1 MNRKSQKEI
10 QVTTHMVRQ
19 FLQENEDTGYRDFHS
34 NLLPGVDNVMGIR
47 LPVLRKF
54 AKQLSGMDWQEWFEQ
69 ADDQWYEETMLRG
82 LVSAYAK
89 MECKE
94 RLTYVA
100 KFVPD
105 INNWAVCDCFCSTL
119 KDADKYQ
126 AEYWDFIETYFTSNK
141 EYEARFAAVMLL
153 GHFVKREYL
162 KESIRRLE
170 SITQQGYYAKMA
182 VAWAVSV
189 YFAAFP
195 DEMLTY
201 LQDGHK
207 LDEFTYKKSL
217 QKITESYRVD
227 KEMKKGISKEEAI
240 KELQNRETVF
250 VAYSQATKLPYVKCD
265 EETYND
271 QAWIF
276 STEEGIKEFGKK
288 MLEEK
293 VLLMG
298 MKFTKKDYPR
308 LYGTF
313 YAIGVNTVVWVDG
326 EDKIEIDLPDVAKQ
340 ADMSKIEP
348 AKRPLLNPTL
358 ELSGIY
364 FMQEL
369 RRPVE
374 KDQHGNL
381 RELEEELIV
390 NLKKS
395 EYLVAM
401 NVDPEDP
408 KKINIPYLKNKK
420 EEILQP
426 VFTDVMELEKFTKGQ
441 KLRIAKVPFAK
452 LPELLIDKAMAYAVN
467 PLGFNLVL
475 NREQLNKIIGLK

>member
-1 MNRKSQKEI
+1 M
-10 QVTTHMVRQ
+10 
-19 FLQENEDTGYRDFHS
+19 
-34 NLLPGVDNVMGIR
+34 
-47 LPVLRKF
+47 
-54 AKQLSGMDWQEWFEQ
+54 
-69 ADDQWYEETMLRG
+69 
-82 LVSAYAK
+82 
-89 MECKE
+89 
-94 RLTYVA
+94 
-100 KFVPD
+100 
-105 INNWAVCDCFCSTL
+105 
-119 KDADKYQ
+119 
-126 AEYWDFIETYFTSNK
+126 
-141 EYEARFAAVMLL
+141 
-153 GHFVKREYL
+153 
-162 KESIRRLE
+162 
-170 SITQQGYYAKMA
+170 
-182 VAWAVSV
+182 
-189 YFAAFP
+189 
-195 DEMLTY
+195 
-201 LQDGHK
+201 
-207 LDEFTYKKSL
+207 
-217 QKITESYRVD
+217 
-227 KEMKKGISKEEAI
+227 GISKEEAI
-240 KELQNRETVF
+240 KELQTREEIF

-265 EETYND
+265 EETFND

-326 EDKIEIDLPDVAKQ
+326 E
-340 ADMSKIEP
+340 DMSKIEP